1 MGVIETSDH
10 KFSISFLIRLVL
22 LSLLAVIGFDLFL
35 HAGILSPL
43 YEDPGTFLLPSETA
57 FKLIPLGYLSFAI
70 LNIMLVWLMVKFDM
84 KGMKSGF
91 KFGLIMGLFIW
102 VALSIGLAS
111 ISTAPYFLLIGWA
124 AGQAMELGLA
134 GAIIGIGFEKRSLKK
149 LGLWCVAIFFV
160 CAILAVVIQNLLKQ

>member
-1 MGVIETSDH
+1 M
-10 KFSISFLIRLVL
+10 
-22 LSLLAVIGFDLFL
+22 IGFDLFL

-57 FKLIPLGYLSFAI
+57 FKLIPLGYLAFAI

-134 GAIIGIGFEKRSLKK
+134 GAIIGIGFERRNLKK
-149 LGLWCVAIFFV
+149 LGLWCIVIFFV
-160 CAILAVVIQNLLKQ
+160 CTIFITLMVGIMAGVVIQNLLKL

>member
-1 MGVIETSDH
+1 
-10 KFSISFLIRLVL
+10 
-22 LSLLAVIGFDLFL
+22 LAVIGFDLFL

-57 FKLIPLGYLSFAI
+57 FKRIPLGYLAFAI
-70 LNIMLVWLMVKFDM
+70 LNIMLVWLMVKYDL

-102 VALSIGLAS
+102 VALSVGLAS

-134 GAIIGIGFEKRSLKK
+134 GAIIGIGLERRTLKK
-149 LGLWCVAIFFV
+149 LSLWCIVIFFA
-160 CAILAVVIQNLLKQ
+160 CAIIGVVIQNILKL